1 MQKTLNKKTEKEKK
15 RGKKTDDD
23 EQEKK
28 NLGIV
33 VRLEHRTNIH
43 WDE

>member
-15 RGKKTDDD
+15 RGKKTDDG

-28 NLGIV
+28 NLGAV
-33 VRLEHRTNIH
+33 VQDEHSF
-43 WDE
+43 E